1 MANMLTAIKPHQVSR
16 DLKGYSVMFYGTP
29 KSGKT
34 TTACK
39 FPKHLLLAFEKG
51 YSTIPGAMAIPINSW
66 TEARAAL
73 VDMRDEETK
82 AMFETVI
89 VDTADIAYSYCETY
103 ICNREGKATIGDIPY
118 GAGYGMVETEFDNFI
133 RKIIQL
139 GYGLVLISHSTD
151 RTEKDTDGTEY
162 QKMMPTLDKRG
173 RKVCE
178 RACDIIGLSQP
189 VKTADGKTETR
200 LFLRETP
207 RFVAGSRFKYMPDSI
222 VFTYDNLV
230 NAIADAVD
238 REAKENG
245 NQFVTNERVNLHA
258 ETAMEDNADFEALKV
273 EFQTLVGQAMEKN
286 QSNRGKITG
295 IVNEYLGFGKKVSE
309 CTEANAPQLLLIVT
323 EMRKLLD
330 A

>member
-1 MANMLTAIKPHQVSR
+1 MGNLLTSIKPHQVSR
-16 DLKGYSVMFYGTP
+16 NLKGYSVMFYGTP

-39 FPKHLLLAFEKG
+39 FPNHLLLAFEKG
-51 YSTIPGAMAIPINSW
+51 YSTIPGAMALPINSW
-66 TEARAAL
+66 TEFRSAI
-73 VDMRDEETK
+73 VDLKDEETK
-82 AMFETVI
+82 QMYDTVI
-89 VDTADIAYSYCETY
+89 MDTADIAYMYCEKY

-118 GAGYGMVETEFDNFI
+118 GAGYGMVETEFDDCL

-151 RTEKDTDGTEY
+151 RTEKDTDGSEY

-178 RACDIIGLSQP
+178 RTCDIIGLSQP
-189 VKTADGKTETR
+189 VKNAQGEIETR

-230 NAIADAVD
+230 NAIAEAVD
-238 REAKENG
+238 LEAKEHG
-245 NQFVTNERVNLHA
+245 NQYVTDKFVNLHA
-258 ETAMEDNADFEALKV
+258 DNAIETTADYEELMA
-273 EFQTLVGQAMEKN
+273 EFQVLVGKAMEKS
-286 QSNRGKITG
+286 QSNRARITS

-309 CTEANAPQLLLIVT
+309 CTEVNTPQLLLIVA
-323 EMRKLLD
+323 ELRKLVTE
-330 A
+330 

>member
-1 MANMLTAIKPHQVSR
+1 MGNLLTSIKPHQVSR
-16 DLKGYSVMFYGTP
+16 NLKGYSVMFYGTP

-39 FPKHLLLAFEKG
+39 FPNHLLLAFEKG
-51 YSTIPGAMAIPINSW
+51 YSTIPGAMALPINSW
-66 TEARAAL
+66 TEFRSAI
-73 VDMRDEETK
+73 VDLKDEETK
-82 AMFETVI
+82 QMYDTVI
-89 VDTADIAYSYCETY
+89 MDTADIAYMYCEKY

-118 GAGYGMVETEFDNFI
+118 GAGYGMVETEFDDCL

-151 RTEKDTDGTEY
+151 RTEKDTDGSEY
-162 QKMMPTLDKRG
+162 LKMMPTLDKRG

-178 RACDIIGLSQP
+178 RTCDIIGLSQP
-189 VKTADGKTETR
+189 VKNAQGEIETR

-230 NAIADAVD
+230 NAIAEAVD
-238 REAKENG
+238 LEAKEHG
-245 NQFVTNERVNLHA
+245 NQYVTDKFVNLHA
-258 ETAMEDNADFEALKV
+258 DNAIETTADYEELMA
-273 EFQTLVGQAMEKN
+273 EFQVLVGKAMEKS
-286 QSNRGKITG
+286 QSNRARITS

-309 CTEANAPQLLLIVT
+309 CTEVNTPQLLLIVA
-323 EMRKLLD
+323 ELRKLVTE
-330 A
+330 

>member
-1 MANMLTAIKPHQVSR
+1 MGILMTSIKPHQVSR
-16 DLKGYSVMFYGTP
+16 NLKGYSVMFYGTP

-39 FPKHLLLAFEKG
+39 FPNHLLLAFEKG
-51 YSTIPGAMAIPINSW
+51 YSTIPGAMALPINSW
-66 TEARAAL
+66 TEFRSAI
-73 VDMRDEETK
+73 VDLKDEETK
-82 AMFETVI
+82 QMYDTVI
-89 VDTADIAYSYCETY
+89 MDTADIAYMYCEKY

-118 GAGYGMVETEFDNFI
+118 GAGYGMVETEFDDCL

-151 RTEKDTDGTEY
+151 RTEKDTDGSEY
-162 QKMMPTLDKRG
+162 LKMMPTLDKRG

-178 RACDIIGLSQP
+178 RTCDIIGLSQP
-189 VKTADGKTETR
+189 VKNAQGEIETR

-230 NAIADAVD
+230 NAIAEAVD
-238 REAKENG
+238 LEAKEHG
-245 NQFVTNERVNLHA
+245 NQYVTDKFVNLHA
-258 ETAMEDNADFEALKV
+258 DNAIETTADYEELMA
-273 EFQTLVGQAMEKN
+273 EFQVLVGKAMEKS
-286 QSNRGKITG
+286 QSNRARITS

-309 CTEANAPQLLLIVT
+309 CTEINTPQLLLIVA
-323 EMRKLLD
+323 ELRKLVTE
-330 A
+330 

>member
-1 MANMLTAIKPHQVSR
+1 MGNLLTSIKPHQVSR
-16 DLKGYSVMFYGTP
+16 NLKGYSVMFYGTP

-39 FPKHLLLAFEKG
+39 FPNHLLLAFEKG
-51 YSTIPGAMAIPINSW
+51 YSTIPGAMALPINSW
-66 TEARAAL
+66 TEFRSAI
-73 VDMRDEETK
+73 VDLKDEETK
-82 AMFETVI
+82 QMYDTVI
-89 VDTADIAYSYCETY
+89 MDTADIAYMYCEKY

-118 GAGYGMVETEFDNFI
+118 GAGYGMVETEFDDCL

-151 RTEKDTDGTEY
+151 RTEKDTDGSEY
-162 QKMMPTLDKRG
+162 LKMMPTLDKRG

-178 RACDIIGLSQP
+178 RTCDIIGLSQP
-189 VKTADGKTETR
+189 VKNAQGEIETR

-230 NAIADAVD
+230 NAIAEAVD
-238 REAKENG
+238 LEAKEHG
-245 NQFVTNERVNLHA
+245 NQYVTDKFVNLHA
-258 ETAMEDNADFEALKV
+258 DNAIETTADYEELMAA
-273 EFQTLVGQAMEKN
+273 FQVLVGKAMEKS
-286 QSNRGKITG
+286 QSNRARITS

-309 CTEANAPQLLLIVT
+309 CTEVNTPQLLLIVA
-323 EMRKLLD
+323 ELRKLVTE
-330 A
+330 

>member
-1 MANMLTAIKPHQVSR
+1 MGNLLTSIKPHQVSR
-16 DLKGYSVMFYGTP
+16 NLKGYSVMFYGTP

-39 FPKHLLLAFEKG
+39 FPNHLLLAFEKG
-51 YSTIPGAMAIPINSW
+51 YSTIPGAMALPINSW
-66 TEARAAL
+66 TEFRSAI
-73 VDMRDEETK
+73 VDLKDEETK
-82 AMFETVI
+82 QMYDTVI
-89 VDTADIAYSYCETY
+89 MDTADIAYMYCEKY

-118 GAGYGMVETEFDNFI
+118 GVGYGMVETEFDDCL

-151 RTEKDTDGTEY
+151 RTEKDTDGSEY
-162 QKMMPTLDKRG
+162 LKMMPTLDKRG

-178 RACDIIGLSQP
+178 RTCDIIGLSQP
-189 VKTADGKTETR
+189 VKNAQGEIETR

-230 NAIADAVD
+230 NAIAEAVD
-238 REAKENG
+238 LEAKEHG
-245 NQFVTNERVNLHA
+245 NQYVTDKFVNLHA
-258 ETAMEDNADFEALKV
+258 DNAIETTADYEELMA
-273 EFQTLVGQAMEKN
+273 EFQVLVGKAMEKS
-286 QSNRGKITG
+286 QSNRARITS

-309 CTEANAPQLLLIVT
+309 CTEVNTPQLLLIVA
-323 EMRKLLD
+323 ELRKLVTE
-330 A
+330 

>member
-16 DLKGYSVMFYGTP
+16 NLKGYSVMFYGTP

-39 FPKHLLLAFEKG
+39 FPNHLLLAFEKG
-51 YSTIPGAMAIPINSW
+51 YSTIPGAMALPINSW
-66 TEARAAL
+66 TEFRSAI
-73 VDMRDEETK
+73 VDLKDEETK
-82 AMFETVI
+82 QMYDTVI
-89 VDTADIAYSYCETY
+89 MDTADIAYMYCEKY

-118 GAGYGMVETEFDNFI
+118 GAGYGMVETEFDDCL

-162 QKMMPTLDKRG
+162 LKMMPTLDKRG

-178 RACDIIGLSQP
+178 RTCDIIGLSQP
-189 VKTADGKTETR
+189 VKNAQGEIETR

-230 NAIADAVD
+230 NAIAEAVD
-238 REAKENG
+238 LEAKEHG
-245 NQFVTNERVNLHA
+245 NQFVTDKFVNLHA
-258 ETAMEDNADFEALKV
+258 ENAIETTADYEALMA
-273 EFQTLVGQAMEKN
+273 EFQQLVGKAMEKS
-286 QSNRGKITG
+286 QSNRARITS

-309 CTEANAPQLLLIVT
+309 CTEVNTPQLLLIVA
-323 EMRKLLD
+323 ELRKL
-330 A
+330 AAE